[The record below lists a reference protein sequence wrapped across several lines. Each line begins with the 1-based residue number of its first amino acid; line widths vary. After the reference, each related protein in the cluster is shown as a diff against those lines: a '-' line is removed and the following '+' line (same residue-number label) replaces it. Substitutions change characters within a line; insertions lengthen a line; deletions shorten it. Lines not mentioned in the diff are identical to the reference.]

1 MVATAG
7 SEGSRRARGDAVQRT
22 MDRLYDHAAT
32 VYTLLFTSPYGVGRN
47 LGRAQAQW
55 GGDIAAATRAR
66 YEEMVV
72 STRFRTLL
80 PEVAADIARR
90 HRLTSHQYRV
100 TYRPPGRRVRP
111 AAHSGRVRA
120 HGCRGHAHRNGNIP

>member
-22 MDRLYDHAAT
+22 MDRLYDNAAT
-32 VYTLLFTSPYGVGRN
+32 VYTPVVHVPLRRRPQPGPGPVAVGT
-47 LGRAQAQW
+47 
-55 GGDIAAATRAR
+55 DIAAATRAR

-80 PEVAADIARR
+80 PVAADIARR

-100 TYRPPGRRVRP
+100 TYRPPDDPSDQPRIQVGSARTGI
-111 AAHSGRVRA
+111 AAMPTD
-120 HGCRGHAHRNGNIP
+120 NGNIP